1 MKLTRSNLNKIFLDY
16 SEEKFQE
23 CCNLKKGMTD
33 FPYNFHKW
41 NMQEEKKKNQ
51 KLVMVMRGLAASVSS
66 RYHRVQK
73 CIFLIFKIMIPFYKK
88 KKIIEK

>member
-1 MKLTRSNLNKIFLDY
+1 MEYAGRK
-16 SEEKFQE
+16 
-23 CCNLKKGMTD
+23 
-33 FPYNFHKW
+33 
-41 NMQEEKKKNQ
+41 KKKNQ

-88 KKIIEK
+88 KKKLLRND